1 MNFRVTI
8 LPIETEP
15 VSLWYNGDTLTES
28 GNGSVSPKCFSL
40 CFSLRLS
47 CFFSLSFKL
56 ETRLDFPDECAVDF
70 AIGISG

>member
-1 MNFRVTI
+1 MNFSVTV

-28 GNGSVSPKCFSL
+28 GNGSMSPKCFSL

-56 ETRLDFPDECAVDF
+56 ETRLDFAEERFMELPIAV
-70 AIGISG
+70 SW